1 MPTVVA
7 SKRTLDGFI
16 VDPLTARAFNPV
28 IDMAK
33 ADPRVS
39 DHNLVF
45 VVVQGI
51 LNEKEKKEKAVSSFL
66 LLFLLQSYNPARVH
80 HCLHSLL
87 HCAACCN
94 LELPAAALHF

>member
-16 VDPLTARAFNPV
+16 VDPLTAKAFNPV

-39 DHNLVF
+39 DHNL
-45 VVVQGI
+45 I
-51 LNEKEKKEKAVSSFL
+51 SS
-66 LLFLLQSYNPARVH
+66 LLQEY
-80 HCLHSLL
+80 
-87 HCAACCN
+87 
-94 LELPAAALHF
+94 